1 MEGIVAT
8 GSRQAIKINIE
19 HAEGASFSTNDL
31 RHQNFID
38 KNIDGTWR
46 LDFEE
51 PIPLNLPISE
61 QVESL
66 YRHGYFGEANQALAN
81 QYGFNTPAEIIGF
94 RLEEFLPR
102 ELPTSIPL
110 LTRLVEA
117 EYIAQEWETVE
128 KDRYGDK
135 KIFVNN
141 CVGEIEEGKLLRVW
155 GTARDITL
163 QKQLEEE
170 ARLRSAAFEQIPDG
184 CVIVEAQ
191 SEKILYMN
199 TAFTHVTGYAAPD
212 IPNYKLSFLQG
223 AGTNPDTVSELRAAM
238 AHEQDF
244 IGEILNYKR
253 DGTPFWNL
261 MRISPIR
268 DSGGAV
274 THYAGILTDITAVKR
289 TREILHNQREQL
301 THVARVASMGELSTA
316 VAHELGQPLTAI
328 LSNAQ
333 AAQRFLDRE
342 DPDVDEVR
350 EILKDIIS
358 EDKRAGAV
366 IKSIRRLIKRESR
379 QFERLDINKVVNEAL
394 ALVSNELVI
403 REVNLGTRLAPGL
416 PALLGDTVQ
425 LQQVIINL
433 LMNASHALEVM
444 DSGECRIIIATKCQ
458 GKRMIEITVSDSG
471 PGIDEE
477 ILDQVFQPFFSTRKE
492 GLGMGLAI
500 NRTIVEAHGGR
511 LWAEN
516 SPDQG
521 AVFHITL
528 PAIQ

>member
-1 MEGIVAT
+1 MKSASIHAQSKAT
-8 GSRQAIKINIE
+8 EKDSYR
-19 HAEGASFSTNDL
+19 
-31 RHQNFID
+31 RYFID
-38 KNIDGTWR
+38 NSVDGAWR
-46 LDFEE
+46 LDLEE
-51 PIPLNLPISE
+51 PIPLDLSVME
-61 QVESL
+61 QVDLL
-66 YRHGYFGEANQALAN
+66 YRHGYFGEANQSLAN
-81 QYGFNTPAEIIGF
+81 QYGFDTPAEIIGF
-94 RLEEFLPR
+94 RMEEFMPR
-102 ELPTSIPL
+102 ELPTSIPV

-117 EYIAQEWETVE
+117 GYIAQEWQSVE
-128 KDRYGDK
+128 KDRYGNR

-141 CVGEIEEGKLLRVW
+141 CLGEFEEGKLLRLW
-155 GTARDITL
+155 GTARDVTL
-163 QKQLEEE
+163 QGQLEDE
-170 ARLRSAAFEQIPDG
+170 ARLRSAVLEQITDG

-191 SEKILYMN
+191 SEKVIYMN
-199 TAFTHVTGYAAPD
+199 TAFTHVTGYAAAD
-212 IPNYKLSFLQG
+212 IPGCKLSFLQG
-223 AGTNPDTVSELRAAM
+223 ADTNPDTVSELRAAM

-268 DSGGAV
+268 DFGGVV
-274 THYAGILTDITAVKR
+274 THYVGILSDITALKR

-301 THVARVASMGELSTA
+301 AHVVRVASMGELSTA

-333 AAQRFLDRE
+333 AAQRFLDKE

-350 EILKDIIS
+350 EILKDIIT

-366 IKSIRRLIKRESR
+366 IKSIRHLIKRENC
-379 QFERLDINKVVNEAL
+379 QFERLDINQVVNEAL
-394 ALVSNELVI
+394 ALVYNDLAI
-403 REVNLGTRLAPGL
+403 REVKLSTQLAPGL

-433 LMNASHALEVM
+433 VMNASHVLEVM
-444 DSGECRIIIATKCQ
+444 DSGERRIIITTKCQ
-458 GKRMIEITVSDSG
+458 GKRMIEITVTDSG

-477 ILDQVFQPFFSTRKE
+477 ILDQIFQPFFSTRKE

-528 PAIQ
+528 PVIQ